1 MLDNTSGFFKPIY
14 IGNYEK
20 IFLKLIT
27 NIASNIFFIAI
38 NFFISIY
45 FLFIFLYRKKET
57 YFLYFSLFS
66 FFLASWMIGVTG
78 YILYYIDSRIVYDLF
93 TYIGSISLVIALLLF
108 IHSFFKVSL
117 NWLCKS
123 LIAFYSINIIF
134 ILIELFVIGGIP
146 YYNKYLYTIYIA
158 SINVV
163 IIYGISLS
171 GYCIYKKKPYSLQI
185 FLGLLALAIP
195 TFLGIFDFLNIY
207 RIEAPI
213 IEGFFILALLF
224 SSALASRYSKVFT
237 DLEKAHGDLLVLDR
251 MKDDFL
257 ATTSHELRTP
267 LHGIIGLT
275 ESLEEGTL
283 GTVNDTQRE
292 SLELIRTSAERLNGL
307 VASILD
313 FSKLRAGRAD
323 LLIGEVDIG
332 AAAASVV
339 SLVKS
344 ASKDSALEFRTDLAP
359 LPPVSADRNRV
370 YQVLLN
376 LVGNAVK
383 FTEEGSVT
391 VRASSLGDM
400 VRVEVV
406 DTGPGIDAADIER
419 IWDPFV
425 QSEDPNTRK
434 AGGAGLGLAIS
445 KYLVELHGGRIW
457 AESEKGKGSR
467 FIFEL
472 PVEAKAAGI
481 ERAPAPPEAPLT
493 APAAP
498 PPETR
503 AEPPRRIKKTRHKS
517 ALVLAVEDDPVNL
530 KVLEHICA
538 AAGYRL
544 VTTTNGPAGL
554 RIVETEEVDLVLLD
568 LMLPGMSG
576 YEVCGKIRA
585 MERGRYLP
593 VIMLTARD
601 QASDLLNGFEC
612 GANDYITK
620 PFNRNELVM
629 RIENQLAIKSIL
641 DMERSVA
648 NGLRK
653 EKESI
658 TGLFQRSLALKES
671 TLQMLEWEHII
682 REDLDIAHAFQ
693 MKLMTHRRDIAGVE
707 SHIVYRPLLDVGGD
721 LYDLFEV
728 SPGVVRVFLADATG
742 HGITASLNTVKI
754 LSEYAVIKEAIG
766 SPADVV
772 NFLNQRFTK
781 SFSDYNIVFTCVVAD
796 INIPGGA
803 LTMACA
809 GHPHQLMARR
819 GGTVTLRPP
828 GPIIGLSS
836 GIVYT
841 DETVDFEAG
850 DTLVLF
856 TDGLLELVEAGNPGK
871 NEADLLAASVGEIF
885 PGKDLAE
892 ACDELLARHGG
903 PGISTEDDIT
913 IIAIKRT

>member
-1 MLDNTSGFFKPIY
+1 MSSALSTLYFVYISIY
-14 IGNYEK
+14 ANYKKKDYAKGILIG
-20 IFLKLIT
+20 ISIT
-27 NIASNIFFIAI
+27 AVLS
-38 NFFISIY
+38 FISI
-45 FLFIFLYRKKET
+45 LKWLNI
-57 YFLYFSLFS
+57 
-66 FFLASWMIGVTG
+66 
-78 YILYYIDSRIVYDLF
+78 
-93 TYIGSISLVIALLLF
+93 ISLEPF
-108 IHSFFKVSL
+108 T
-117 NWLCKS
+117 
-123 LIAFYSINIIF
+123 
-134 ILIELFVIGGIP
+134 IE
-146 YYNKYLYTIYIA
+146 
-158 SINVV
+158 
-163 IIYGISLS
+163 
-171 GYCIYKKKPYSLQI
+171 Q
-185 FLGLLALAIP
+185 
-195 TFLGIFDFLNIY
+195 
-207 RIEAPI
+207 
-213 IEGFFILALLF
+213 FFILSVAFAYVL
-224 SSALASRYSKVFT
+224 SSQYSRVYKE
-237 DLEKAHGDLLVLDR
+237 LEKSNEDLLVFDK

-283 GTVNDTQRE
+283 GEVNGAQRE

-313 FSKLRAGRAD
+313 FSKLRAGKAD

-332 AAAASVV
+332 NAAASVV

-344 ASKDSALEFRTDLAP
+344 ASKDRALEFRTDLTP
-359 LPPVSADRNRV
+359 LPPVRADRNRV

-383 FTEEGSVT
+383 FTEEGSIT
-391 VRASSLGDM
+391 VRTSARDGT
-400 VRVEVV
+400 VRVEVI

-419 IWDPFV
+419 IWNPFV

-472 PVEAKAAGI
+472 PLEAKAAGI
-481 ERAPAPPEAPLT
+481 ERAPSLPEPALP
-493 APAAP
+493 APAVSAI
-498 PPETR
+498 EKHT
-503 AEPPRRIKKTRHKS
+503 EPPAPVKKTRHKS
-517 ALVLAVEDDPVNL
+517 PLILAVEDDPVNL
-530 KVLEHICA
+530 KVLEHLCA

-629 RIENQLAIKSIL
+629 RIESQLAIKSLL

-671 TLQMLEWEHII
+671 TLQMVEWEHII

-693 MKLMTHRRDIAGVE
+693 MKLMTYQLDIAGVE
-707 SHIVYRPLLDVGGD
+707 THIEYHPLLDVGGD

-781 SFSDYNIVFTCVVAD
+781 SFSEYNIVFTCVVAD
-796 INIPGGA
+796 INVAGST

-809 GHPHQLMARR
+809 GHPHQFMVC
-819 GGTVTLRPP
+819 GDGVVPLRPP
-828 GPIIGLSS
+828 GPIIGLSPS
-836 GIVYT
+836 IVFT
-841 DETVDFEAG
+841 DETVDFGAG
-850 DTLVLF
+850 DVLFLF
-856 TDGLLELVEAGNPGK
+856 TDGLLEMIEAGNPGK
-871 NEADLLAASVGEIF
+871 NEAELLAASVGEIL
-885 PGKDLAE
+885 PGNGDLAE
-892 ACDELLARHGG
+892 ATNELLARHGG
-903 PGISTEDDIT
+903 QGISAEDDIT
-913 IIAIKRT
+913 VIAIKRT

>member
-1 MLDNTSGFFKPIY
+1 MT
-14 IGNYEK
+14 IGYHETVKKEFINFIIK
-20 IFLKLIT
+20 NSSLAAINIFL
-27 NIASNIFFIAI
+27 S
-38 NFFISIY
+38 IS
-45 FLFIFLYRKKET
+45 FLFFFLTRRKEK
-57 YFLYFSLFS
+57 YYLYFSILSLSLSLWMTGYNGLLLHVIDNYRTSLLFTFIGSVVILIAIINFLHS
-66 FFLASWMIGVTG
+66 FLELPSNWIKKIFELLYGFTVAIILVEIIIFDSIQFFSRYLFDYYILSSVFLILYGIYVSIIGV
-78 YILYYIDSRIVYDLF
+78 I
-93 TYIGSISLVIALLLF
+93 
-108 IHSFFKVSL
+108 
-117 NWLCKS
+117 
-123 LIAFYSINIIF
+123 
-134 ILIELFVIGGIP
+134 
-146 YYNKYLYTIYIA
+146 
-158 SINVV
+158 
-163 IIYGISLS
+163 
-171 GYCIYKKKPYSLQI
+171 KKKEYAVRVLVAVLI
-185 FLGLLALAIP
+185 LAAP
-195 TFLGIFDFLNIY
+195 TFIGIFDFLDIMK
-207 RIEAPI
+207 IDPPI
-213 IEGFFILALLF
+213 FESFFIMNLF
-224 SSALASRYSKVFT
+224 FASILASRYAKMHII
-237 DLEKAHGDLLVLDR
+237 LEKSLSDLLVLDK

-275 ESLEEGTL
+275 ETLEEGTL
-283 GTVNDTQRE
+283 GEVNGPQRE
-292 SLELIRTSAERLNGL
+292 SLELIRMSAERLNGL
-307 VASILD
+307 VAAILD

-323 LLIGEVDIG
+323 LLIGDVDIG
-332 AAAASVV
+332 NAAASVV

-344 ASKDSALEFRTDLAP
+344 ASKDRGLEFCTDLAP
-359 LPPVSADRNRV
+359 LPPVRADRNRV

-391 VRASSLGDM
+391 VRTSSRDGA
-400 VRVEVV
+400 VRVEVI
-406 DTGPGIDAADIER
+406 DTGPGIDAADLER

-445 KYLVELHGGRIW
+445 KYLVELHGGTIW
-457 AESEKGKGSR
+457 AESEKGKGSA

-472 PVEAKAAGI
+472 PLEAKAAGI
-481 ERAPAPPEAPLT
+481 ERVTAPPVLPVT
-493 APAAP
+493 AAAAP

-503 AEPPRRIKKTRHKS
+503 AETPKRIKKTQHKS

-530 KVLEHICA
+530 KVLEHLCA

-544 VTTTNGPAGL
+544 ITTTNGPAGL
-554 RIVETEEVDLVLLD
+554 RVVETEEVDLVLLD

-629 RIENQLAIKSIL
+629 RIESQLAIKSLL

-671 TLQMLEWEHII
+671 TLQMVEWEHII

-693 MKLMTHRRDIAGVE
+693 MKLMTHQRDIAGVE
-707 SHIVYRPLLDVGGD
+707 THIEYHPLLDVGGD
-721 LYDLFEV
+721 LYDVFEV

-772 NFLNQRFTK
+772 NFMNQRFTK
-781 SFSDYNIVFTCVVAD
+781 SFSEYNIVFTCVVAD
-796 INIPGGA
+796 INMAGST

-809 GHPHQLMARR
+809 GHPHQLLVRR
-819 GGTVTLRPP
+819 GGVVQIRPP

-850 DTLVLF
+850 DVLFLF
-856 TDGLLELVEAGNPGK
+856 TDGLWEMIEAGNPGK
-871 NEADLLAASVGEIF
+871 NEAELLTASVGEIF
-885 PGKDLAE
+885 PGKDLAG
-892 ACDELLARHGG
+892 ACEELLAHHGG
-903 PGISTEDDIT
+903 PGIAAEDDIT
-913 IIAIKRT
+913 VIAIKRI